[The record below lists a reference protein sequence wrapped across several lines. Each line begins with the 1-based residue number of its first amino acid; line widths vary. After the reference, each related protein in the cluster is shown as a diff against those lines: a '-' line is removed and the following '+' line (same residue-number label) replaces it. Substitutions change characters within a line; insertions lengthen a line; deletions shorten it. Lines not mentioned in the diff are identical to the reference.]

1 MVQYL
6 WSAHMLKFLQL
17 TSILNSVVFSSWRTT
32 LEIIELGLKQ
42 TGIPCLRFDGK
53 VAQKDRH
60 AVVERFRKD
69 PTIRVLLL
77 TISCGAVG

>member
-6 WSAHMLKFLQL
+6 RLLVMWLGIWL
-17 TSILNSVVFSSWRTT
+17 TDILNSVVFSSWRTT
-32 LEIIELGLKQ
+32 LELIELGLKQ
-42 TGIPCLRFDGK
+42 AGIPCLRFDGK

-60 AVVERFRKD
+60 VVVERFRKD